1 MSRKTPQ
8 CEETRLRIIRV
19 AADLF
24 HKQGVRATSPDQVI
38 DACLTG
44 KGQFYYYF
52 KSKEGLV
59 HAVLQ
64 YHLDA
69 LKSGSYVISSYVI
82 SYEIGSWSDLENWFY
97 RHIELQKRFDMTR
110 GCPIGTIGNEVGEND
125 ELVRQD
131 ISLITEILK
140 NKLAAFFIR
149 EKSAGR
155 LTREA
160 NEDEFA
166 DFCIATIQGA
176 LLVGKIKRD
185 IGPVEATVRQAL
197 THLSRYRTPPVDAD
211 NPLAAGGSKPSA
223 TRR

>member
-1 MSRKTPQ
+1 MSRRTPQ
-8 CEETRLRIIRV
+8 GEETRLRIIRV

-38 DACLTG
+38 DASLTG

-64 YHLDA
+64 YFTDE
-69 LKSGSYVISSYVI
+69 LKSGSYPI
-82 SYEIGSWSDLENWFY
+82 SYEINSWSDLESWFY

-110 GCPIGTIGNEVGEND
+110 SCPVGTIGNEVGEND

-131 ISLITEILK
+131 ISLLAEIMK

-149 EKSAGR
+149 EKAAGR
-155 LTREA
+155 LTQDA

-166 DFCIATIQGA
+166 DFCFTTIQGA
-176 LLVGKIKRD
+176 LLIGKIKRD
-185 IGPVEATVRQAL
+185 IRPVEATVRQAL
-197 THLSRYRTPPVDAD
+197 THLNRYRKPPGDAD
-211 NPLAAGGSKPSA
+211 NPLAASDSEPSA
-223 TRR
+223 AQR

>member
-1 MSRKTPQ
+1 MNWKTPRG
-8 CEETRLRIIRV
+8 EETRLRIIQV

-38 DACLTG
+38 DASLTG

-64 YHLDA
+64 YYMDT
-69 LKSGSYVISSYVI
+69 LKSGTYAI
-82 SYEIGSWSDLENWFY
+82 SYEINSWSDLENWFY
-97 RHIELQKRFDMTR
+97 KHIELQKRFDMTR
-110 GCPIGTIGNEVGEND
+110 SCPIGTIGNEVSEND

-131 ISLITEILK
+131 ISLIAEMLK

-149 EKSAGR
+149 EKSASR
-155 LTREA
+155 LTRDA

-185 IGPVEATVRQAL
+185 IRPVEATVRQAL
-197 THLSRYRTPPVDAD
+197 THLSRYRIPQGDSENPFAD
-211 NPLAAGGSKPSA
+211 GGSKPSA
-223 TRR
+223 AQR

>member
-1 MSRKTPQ
+1 MNRKTPQ
-8 CEETRLRIIRV
+8 GEETRLRIIQV

-38 DACLTG
+38 DASRTG

-64 YHLDA
+64 YYLDT
-69 LKSGSYVISSYVI
+69 LKSGSYAI
-82 SYEIGSWSDLENWFY
+82 SYEISSWSDLESWFY
-97 RHIELQKRFDMTR
+97 KHIEFQKRFEMTR
-110 GCPIGTIGNEVGEND
+110 SCPIGTIGNEVGEND

-131 ISLITEILK
+131 ISLIAEMLK

-149 EKSAGR
+149 EKAAGR
-155 LTREA
+155 LTQDV
-160 NEDEFA
+160 NENEFA
-166 DFCIATIQGA
+166 DFCMATIQGA

-185 IGPVEATVRQAL
+185 IGPVEATVRQSL
-197 THLSRYRTPPVDAD
+197 THLSRYRIPQGDSENPFAD
-211 NPLAAGGSKPSA
+211 GGSKPSA
-223 TRR
+223 AQR